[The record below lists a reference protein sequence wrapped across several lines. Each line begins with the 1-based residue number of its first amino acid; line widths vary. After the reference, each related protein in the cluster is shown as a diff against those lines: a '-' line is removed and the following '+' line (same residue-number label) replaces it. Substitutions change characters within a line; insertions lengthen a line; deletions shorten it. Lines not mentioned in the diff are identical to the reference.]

1 MGNQHFS
8 IIFDTNIL
16 YNNYDKKADF
26 TEFYFNTT
34 FNNILDKIEEKDIC
48 SFIDVIIPEIV
59 WSELKKHKIE
69 KYEEKKE
76 DYKSKI
82 LKFKFPNIEINIG
95 EDIDYEEYLNKKM
108 NQYKEKIN
116 NRQVKIKELKF
127 PDNNRLPSII
137 DRACNKK
144 PPFGGKEKNSD
155 KGFKDVLLWESII
168 EYKENN
174 ENEKIILY
182 TNDNIFNS
190 EIEEE
195 FKQLFNNDEIVIV
208 RNELEILN
216 VLDKIL
222 NINIPDGINVKD
234 IEKKEYEDVL
244 NYIHSKKFSLEV
256 VEKLNDINILSDT
269 LVIEDF
275 RVVDLLNIIYEE
287 TKNNKEDIY
296 NIRIKG
302 NIYINKYAGDIED
315 IFEQE
320 RIFNLV
326 IKKCKEDIR
335 IENIEME
342 PNN

>member
-1 MGNQHFS
+1 M
-8 IIFDTNIL
+8 
-16 YNNYDKKADF
+16 
-26 TEFYFNTT
+26 
-34 FNNILDKIEEKDIC
+34 
-48 SFIDVIIPEIV
+48 
-59 WSELKKHKIE
+59 
-69 KYEEKKE
+69 
-76 DYKSKI
+76 
-82 LKFKFPNIEINIG
+82 
-95 EDIDYEEYLNKKM
+95 
-108 NQYKEKIN
+108 KEKI
-116 NRQVKIKELKF
+116 VI
-127 PDNNRLPSII
+127 
-137 DRACNKK
+137 
-144 PPFGGKEKNSD
+144 
-155 KGFKDVLLWESII
+155 
-168 EYKENN
+168 
-174 ENEKIILY
+174 Y

-195 FKQLFNNDEIVIV
+195 FKQLFNNDEIIIV

-320 RIFNLV
+320 RILNLV
-326 IKKCKEDIR
+326 IKKCKEDII

>member
-1 MGNQHFS
+1 MNR
-8 IIFDTNIL
+8 
-16 YNNYDKKADF
+16 
-26 TEFYFNTT
+26 
-34 FNNILDKIEEKDIC
+34 
-48 SFIDVIIPEIV
+48 
-59 WSELKKHKIE
+59 
-69 KYEEKKE
+69 
-76 DYKSKI
+76 
-82 LKFKFPNIEINIG
+82 
-95 EDIDYEEYLNKKM
+95 KM
-108 NQYKEKIN
+108 IQYKEKIN

-127 PDNNRLPSII
+127 PNNNRLPSII

-174 ENEKIILY
+174 KSEKIILY

-195 FKQLFNNDEIVIV
+195 FRKLFNNDEIIIV

-222 NINIPDGINVKD
+222 NINIPDGANVKD
-234 IEKKEYEDVL
+234 TDKEEYEDVF

-287 TKNNKEDIY
+287 TKNNEEDIY

-302 NIYINKYAGDIED
+302 NIYINKYSGDVED
-315 IFEQE
+315 IVEQE
-320 RIFNLV
+320 RILNLV
-326 IKKCKEDIR
+326 IKKCKEDII

-342 PNN
+342 PNI